1 MLTIALTYRNR
12 DLAIVNRCFKSLKTQ
27 TNSNF
32 KVVVVDYGSTAEYS
46 QELEK
51 LCIAYSFIHYI
62 FVHAEGQLW
71 NKSRAINIA
80 LKQCDT
86 PLFCVADIDLLFH
99 PEFID
104 RSFQLS
110 KDYQV
115 TYFQTG
121 FLTKE
126 TTSENLNFTESEPH
140 FLSTNEV
147 TGITLYPTEILKS
160 INGYDEFFHGW
171 GAEDTDVHLRLK
183 NAGHQV
189 CFYDKEVLVKHQWHP
204 KAYRTKASSYP
215 FHTCLERIN
224 HQYMLQRQKLHIS
237 KANIGQ
243 PWGVLPSLEQKRELK
258 KDVTILKLSNQSEEI
273 DAFLVGVLPQL
284 KRALKIQIHCVPKRE
299 ETKQFLKQLF
309 GKKSF
314 KFYSLEQINNKCLET
329 LIVHQRLA
337 HYNFKTDW
345 KSKTITLSISPY
357 AEA

>member
-12 DLAIVNRCFKSLKTQ
+12 DLAIVNRCFKSLKAQ

-32 KVVVVDYGSTAEYS
+32 KVVVVDYGSTPEYS

-51 LCIAYSFIHYI
+51 LCNSYTFINYI

-183 NAGHQV
+183 NAGYKVH
-189 CFYDKEVLVKHQWHP
+189 FYDKRVLVKHQWHP

-215 FHTCLERIN
+215 FHTGLEGIN
-224 HQYMLQRQKLHIS
+224 HEYMLQRNQQRVSI
-237 KANIGQ
+237 ANSGVA
-243 PWGVLPSLEQKRELK
+243 WGVLPTNKQLQELK
-258 KDVTILKLSNQSEEI
+258 KDLPILELTNRTQDI

-284 KRALKIQIHCVPKRE
+284 KTALKVKIRCVPKKMAAE
-299 ETKQFLKQLF
+299 QFLKQLL

-314 KFYSLEQINNKCLET
+314 KFHSLEYINNTCLEM
-329 LIVHQRLA
+329 LIVNQRLA
-337 HYNFKTDW
+337 LYDFKTDW
-345 KSKTITLSISPY
+345 EKQTITLSIIPY
-357 AEA
+357 GQA

>member
-12 DLAIVNRCFKSLKTQ
+12 DLNIVSRCFQSLKAQ
-27 TNSNF
+27 SNSNF
-32 KVVVVDYGSTAEYS
+32 KVMVVDYGSTREYS
-46 QELEK
+46 QK
-51 LCIAYSFIHYI
+51 LKRLCDAYNFISYI
-62 FVHAEGQLW
+62 FVNAVGQLW
-71 NKSRAINIA
+71 NKSRSINIA
-80 LKQCDT
+80 LKQCET

-99 PEFID
+99 PEFVD
-104 RSFQLS
+104 KSFEWS
-110 KDYQV
+110 KNNQA

-121 FLTKE
+121 FLSKE
-126 TTSENLNFTESEPH
+126 TTQKNLSFNESQPQ

-147 TGITLYPTEILKS
+147 TGITLYQTELLKL
-160 INGYDEFFHGW
+160 INGYDEFYHGW

-215 FHTCLERIN
+215 FHTGLERIN
-224 HQYMLQRQKLHIS
+224 HQYMLQRQQLHIS

-273 DAFLVGVLPQL
+273 DALLVGLLPQL
-284 KRALKIQIHCVPKRE
+284 KTALKIQVHCVQKRE

-337 HYNFKTDW
+337 LYNFKTDW